1 MNASLRLA
9 LAAVLSLAAASVL
22 ANDTIGMVKRSAGP
36 VTIERSGAQM
46 PATPGLKVQRGDR
59 VVTGPNGY
67 ASISLRGT
75 APLSVGPEADVGLD
89 RFVRDQRPVVERFVQ
104 PIIQGVASLMGG
116 ISRH

>member
-1 MNASLRLA
+1 MKAHLTVA
-9 LAAVLSLAAASVL
+9 LAAVLSLTAASAL
-22 ANDTIGMVKRSAGP
+22 AEDTIGVVTRAKGP
-36 VTIERSGAQM
+36 VTIERSGTPM
-46 PATPGLKVQRGDR
+46 PATPGLEIQRGDR

-67 ASISLRGT
+67 TSISLRGT

-116 ISRH
+116 IARH